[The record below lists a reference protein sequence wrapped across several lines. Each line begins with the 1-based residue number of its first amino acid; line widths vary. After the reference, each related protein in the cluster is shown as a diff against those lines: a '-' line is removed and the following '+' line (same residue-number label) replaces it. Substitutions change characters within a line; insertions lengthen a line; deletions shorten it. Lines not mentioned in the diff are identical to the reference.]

1 MERIPD
7 GTILTP
13 AGFRAG
19 AARCG
24 IKTAEGQPD
33 VALIVSDGPAAA
45 AGVFTRNR
53 FAAASVVWNK
63 QRLPADG
70 LRAVVANAGNANAC
84 TGQQGVR
91 DVRATAELTAELV
104 GCAPEAVC
112 VASTGIIGHPLPME
126 RLTEGVRAA
135 AAALSSEAEA
145 ARLAARAIMTTDT
158 HPKSAAV
165 RAEIGG
171 VPFSV
176 GGIAKGSGMIA
187 PNMATML
194 CFVTTDAAVPPL
206 HLQAALREAADR
218 TFNRITVDGDSSTN
232 DCIIVLA
239 GGASG
244 AQVGED
250 GAGSEQFAAAL
261 EAVLSDLATQVAGDG
276 EGATKLI
283 EVRVEGAL
291 TPHDADRA
299 ARAVAES
306 QLVKCAV
313 YGGDPNWGRVLCA
326 VGYSGAQARLECTSI
341 YLGPSCVLENGTPTG
356 ADASAAVRGERV
368 VVRVDLGLG
377 EWEAEILT
385 CDLTEEVRPH
395 QRRVPHLM
403 LDIPTGV
410 TLTVTPSAALC

>member
-1 MERIPD
+1 MERILD
-7 GTILTP
+7 GTVLTP

-33 VALIVSDGPAAA
+33 VALIVSDRPASA

-84 TGQQGVR
+84 TGARGVQ
-91 DVRATAELTAELV
+91 DVRTTAELV
-104 GCAPEAVC
+104 AGLVGCGPEEVC
-112 VASTGIIGHPLPME
+112 VASTGIIGHPLPMDK
-126 RLTEGVRAA
+126 LTAGVRDA
-135 AAALSSEAEA
+135 AAALSADADA

-165 RAEIGG
+165 RGEIGG
-171 VPFSV
+171 APFSV
-176 GGIAKGSGMIA
+176 GGMAKGSGMIA

-194 CFVTTDAAVPPL
+194 CFVTTDAAVPPAL
-206 HLQAALREAADR
+206 LQAALRDAADR

-232 DCIIVLA
+232 DSIIVLA

-244 AQVGED
+244 AQVGAD
-250 GAGSEQFAAAL
+250 GEGMEEFAAAL
-261 EAVLSDLATQVAGDG
+261 EPVLSDLATQVARDG

-283 EVRVEGAL
+283 EVRVEGAM
-291 TPHDADRA
+291 TAHDAEMA

-313 YGGDPNWGRVLCA
+313 YGGDPNWGRVLCT
-326 VGYSGAQARLECTSI
+326 VGYSGAQARMESTSI
-341 YLGPSCVLENGTPTG
+341 YLGETCVLDNGTPTG
-356 ADASAAVRGERV
+356 ADATAAVQGERV
-368 VVRVDLGLG
+368 LVRVDLGLG
-377 EWEAEILT
+377 GADATMLT
-385 CDLTEEVRPH
+385 CDLTEEYVRINAEYH
-395 QRRVPHLM
+395 
-403 LDIPTGV
+403 T
-410 TLTVTPSAALC
+410 

>member
-1 MERIPD
+1 MESIPD
-7 GTILTP
+7 GTILSP

-33 VALIVSDGPAAA
+33 VALIASDGPAAA

-53 FAAASVVWNK
+53 FAAPSVVWNK
-63 QRLPADG
+63 QRLPADD
-70 LRAVVANAGNANAC
+70 LRAIVANAGNANAC
-84 TGQQGVR
+84 TGAQGAR
-91 DVRATAELTAELV
+91 DVRTTAELVAGLV

-126 RLTEGVRAA
+126 KLTAGVRGA
-135 AAALSSEAEA
+135 AAALSGEADA
-145 ARLAARAIMTTDT
+145 ARLAACAIMTTDT

-165 RAEIGG
+165 RSEIGG

-176 GGIAKGSGMIA
+176 GGMAKGSGMIA

-194 CFVTTDAAVPPL
+194 CFVTTDAGVTPAR
-206 HLQAALREAADR
+206 LQAALGGAADR

-232 DCIIVLA
+232 DCVIVLA

-244 AQVGED
+244 AQVDDD
-250 GAGSEQFAAAL
+250 GAGSEEFAAAL
-261 EAVLSDLATQVAGDG
+261 EAVLSDLAIQVARDG

-283 EVRVEGAL
+283 EVRVAGAM
-291 TPHDADRA
+291 TKRDAVLA

-326 VGYSGAQARLECTSI
+326 VGYSGAQARLESTSI
-341 YLGPSCVLENGTPTG
+341 HLGRTCVLENGTPTG
-356 ADASAAVRGERV
+356 ADASEAVKGERV
-368 VVRVDLGLG
+368 LVHVDLGLG
-377 EWEAEILT
+377 ASEATVLT
-385 CDLTEEVRPH
+385 CDLTEEYVRINAEYH
-395 QRRVPHLM
+395 
-403 LDIPTGV
+403 T
-410 TLTVTPSAALC
+410 